1 MKLRKKSLI
10 SICII
15 ALTIVLSV
23 ICFYLTKTNNL
34 KMVAVKDN
42 ETRRSMTYNEVNDDS
57 ANIDNCEYVKFNSF
71 FIKDLDGDGY
81 AEKKRVSN
89 QSTCSGFDHQHGCW
103 PCCQCLCLY
112 LSPKKIGD
120 LFSGL
125 LFLHIFSHFHQ
136 KIALKIFICIL
147 YPTYFL
153 CILKELN
160 R

>member
-81 AEKKRVSN
+81 AEKYDG
-89 QSTCSGFDHQHGCW
+89 TCNYIDKKATLYFDINVLTDG
-103 PCCQCLCLY
+103 
-112 LSPKKIGD
+112 
-120 LFSGL
+120 
-125 LFLHIFSHFHQ
+125 
-136 KIALKIFICIL
+136 
-147 YPTYFL
+147 
-153 CILKELN
+153 
-160 R
+160 